1 MRSGGPPTAL
11 DPTATPGRPLRHRG
25 ARSRSAHTV
34 AQALLLPDFEK
45 QPPPP
50 GKEATF
56 TVRFHF
62 GRYCETVAPSGRTR
76 PHAGVGGATVRVD
89 AAQRAACAP
98 PPLAPIAPVGH
109 LFAPMR
115 EIAAGLLG
123 LGNVGSGVVKL
134 IQDNVAAIEARL
146 GARVV
151 VRKIAV
157 QKAEKRRLVQVDK
170 KLLTTDA
177 RAVIDDP
184 GVEVIVELIGGD
196 EPARQYVLQAIAS
209 RRHVVTANKLLL
221 AAHGDE
227 LISVGEHRGVDI

>member
-62 GRYCETVAPSGRTR
+62 GRYCETVAPSGTTR
-76 PHAGVGGATVRVD
+76 PLAGVGGATVRVD

-98 PPLAPIAPVGH
+98 PLRESPRWSSFSRLCARSASACSASETSAPA
-109 LFAPMR
+109 
-115 EIAAGLLG
+115 
-123 LGNVGSGVVKL
+123 
-134 IQDNVAAIEARL
+134 
-146 GARVV
+146 
-151 VRKIAV
+151 
-157 QKAEKRRLVQVDK
+157 
-170 KLLTTDA
+170 
-177 RAVIDDP
+177 
-184 GVEVIVELIGGD
+184 
-196 EPARQYVLQAIAS
+196 
-209 RRHVVTANKLLL
+209 
-221 AAHGDE
+221 
-227 LISVGEHRGVDI
+227 